1 MTQPISPKAGR
12 FGNSLR
18 RSENPG
24 SISKKKY
31 VVFVSELR
39 NKSKKDPQEKK
50 GPGTEERTEPYSCTE
65 FRLSAFHFDHS
76 LLCMK
81 NGSSLSS
88 SFPIDCLRADPH
100 TDIESV

>member
-1 MTQPISPKAGR
+1 MAEV
-12 FGNSLR
+12 NE
-18 RSENPG
+18 RSA
-24 SISKKKY
+24 
-31 VVFVSELR
+31 R
-39 NKSKKDPQEKK
+39 
-50 GPGTEERTEPYSCTE
+50 EERTRDGRTEPYSCTE

-100 TDIESV
+100 KHTDTKEHLVE